1 MSNTPDPNVAL
12 TLLDMGNPDAM
23 EQLRPGDPLLDR
35 VVALLERVRELED
48 EIDDLLF
55 NGGR

>member
-48 EIDDLLF
+48 EINDLLF

>member
-1 MSNTPDPNVAL
+1 MSNTPDPNVAM

-55 NGGR
+55 NGVR